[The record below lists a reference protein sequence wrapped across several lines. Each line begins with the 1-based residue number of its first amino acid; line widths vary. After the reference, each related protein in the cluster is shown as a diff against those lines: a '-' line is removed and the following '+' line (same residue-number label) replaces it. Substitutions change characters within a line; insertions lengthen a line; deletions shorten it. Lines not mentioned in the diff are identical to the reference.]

1 VIKGAETHRRM
12 AALRLLDRFSRWL
25 PALPRKPGARRK
37 NAFPNGWEIYGART
51 MAIPT
56 KLTRYAL
63 LSFPLLDLDV
73 PRFPSPRLTHADP
86 NNFYSLFGQ
95 TRSTMRRD
103 VSILEQT
110 APACR
115 LEMNL
120 QGSVSMIIPDEST
133 YECVR

>member
-1 VIKGAETHRRM
+1 
-12 AALRLLDRFSRWL
+12 
-25 PALPRKPGARRK
+25 
-37 NAFPNGWEIYGART
+37 

-73 PRFPSPRLTHADP
+73 PRFPLPRLTHTDP

-110 APACR
+110 APACW
-115 LEMNL
+115 L
-120 QGSVSMIIPDEST
+120 
-133 YECVR
+133 